1 MAVPKFRAES
11 RASRSRD
18 EHVTVLTGGGRMGVA
33 VPLPLQS
40 LPSER
45 GLNHLLSPK
54 LFEIRN
60 GYEMK
65 RMYVRFAKKI
75 KNEANVP
82 PNYAGTTWLTESDL
96 ASGDSASPRMSSAT
110 NSGAASRRTRSM
122 DAVES
127 TTSLPPCRFS
137 PLLAPSKSLENRRQQ
152 APCGMGEWR
161 LTESLP
167 RLGTGRSLAALG

>member
-1 MAVPKFRAES
+1 MTQGANLENQTTAVECRYRPGCFSIAPPNKPGRIWRFGVMVVPKFRAES
-11 RASRSRD
+11 RASRRRD

-40 LPSER
+40 LPSEC

-75 KNEANVP
+75 K
-82 PNYAGTTWLTESDL
+82 
-96 ASGDSASPRMSSAT
+96 
-110 NSGAASRRTRSM
+110 
-122 DAVES
+122 
-127 TTSLPPCRFS
+127 
-137 PLLAPSKSLENRRQQ
+137 
-152 APCGMGEWR
+152 
-161 LTESLP
+161 
-167 RLGTGRSLAALG
+167 